1 MFQWK
6 KLDIMINN
14 KKQLT
19 YMFITDM
26 IVNVEYETN
35 QVEAPASHL

>member
-1 MFQWK
+1 MFLWK
-6 KLDIMINN
+6 KLDIMIIN
-14 KKQLT
+14 KKDLT

-26 IVNVEYETN
+26 ISDVEYETN

>member
-1 MFQWK
+1 MFRWM
-6 KLDIMINN
+6 KLDITINN

-19 YMFITDM
+19 YMFIIDM
-26 IVNVEYETN
+26 ISNVEYETN